1 MLDDNDDNV
10 PAWNDRDYTYEEVF
24 VMIVQKT
31 GCEIVPNTGTNAIEF
46 FILATKSWKL
56 IAKLANRML
65 HHNLI

>member
-31 GCEIVPNTGTNAIEF
+31 GCEIVPNTGTNVIEF
-46 FILATKSWKL
+46 FILATKS
-56 IAKLANRML
+56 
-65 HHNLI
+65 

>member
-31 GCEIVPNTGTNAIEF
+31 GHEIVLNKGTNATKF
-46 FILATKSWKL
+46 FTLATKS
-56 IAKLANRML
+56 
-65 HHNLI
+65 